1 MHHELHTVYGL
12 ELSAYLVFTT
22 YLVTSDKERMQYL
35 IASLPI
41 RELFSIWGTMC
52 LNIFEEGLLF

>member
-1 MHHELHTVYGL
+1 MHHELHTEYGL

-35 IASLPI
+35 IASLPFL
-41 RELFSIWGTMC
+41 ELFSI
-52 LNIFEEGLLF
+52 